1 VTRGFG
7 AGPSRGGTHRREDE
21 DDHGE
26 EGDEAEQAIGGLHV
40 GLRLGS
46 RRGPSRI
53 VGLSRR
59 GLVVGWRHLQ
69 TCRNTHPEVRA
80 RRRRNDRSGLGFRYG
95 ASIQSLRWAKRQA
108 CAPRDSA
115 HARPGC
121 GLRCPVGRV
130 GTRDESREHP
140 RNMGGSSPFSA
151 STWPMAAETAGMLA
165 MTPCAFSTES
175 LEAPLSWKQPHAP
188 PLYPRQTRQSL
199 LLYLYQYLSSFRQNG
214 I

>member
-1 VTRGFG
+1 MTRGFG
-7 AGPSRGGTHRREDE
+7 TGPSRGGTHRREDE

-46 RRGPSRI
+46 RRG
-53 VGLSRR
+53 
-59 GLVVGWRHLQ
+59 LVVQ

-175 LEAPLSWKQPHAP
+175 LEAPLSWKQAA
-188 PLYPRQTRQSL
+188 
-199 LLYLYQYLSSFRQNG
+199 LSSFISPANSTKLTCINTSSLRQSG